1 MVEVQR
7 QTRTY
12 LSSTSWSVGLLSD
25 GTSGCDAL
33 HRKPFLR
40 MSKFLL
46 TKVRVMTQTMT

>member
-12 LSSTSWSVGLLSD
+12 SSPTSMSVGLLSD
-25 GTSGCDAL
+25 ATSGCNADSSL
-33 HRKPFLR
+33 IIFTDEQI
-40 MSKFLL
+40 LL

>member
-7 QTRTY
+7 QARTY
-12 LSSTSWSVGLLSD
+12 PSPTSRSVGLLSD
-25 GTSGCDAL
+25 DTSGCDAV
-33 HRKPFLR
+33 HHKPFLR